1 MLIPIIDWVQRNLH
15 IAPSTQL
22 RLLVSILLVIF
33 LYVFRILVIR
43 IVYKRTEDIKL
54 RYHWRKLTSYLAF
67 FIGAIVLFKIW
78 VGGIKNIATFLGLL
92 SAGIAIALR
101 DPISNI
107 AGWLFILW
115 RKPFEVGDR
124 IQIGEHRGDVI
135 DIRVFQF
142 TLMEIGN
149 WVPAEQS
156 TGRILHIPNSRV
168 FTEEIANYD
177 KGFKYIWNEIPV
189 VVTFESNWKKAKEI
203 LLEIARRHAEHL
215 TKDAEEKLRR
225 AARKYMIFYTVL
237 TPTVYTSVV
246 DNGVMLS
253 IRYLT
258 LPRKR
263 RNTEQAIW
271 EEILEAFHKEDD
283 IDFAYPTQRM
293 FLNYVEG
300 KIKKEKRE

>member
-1 MLIPIIDWVQRNLH
+1 MLNSLIDLIERNLH
-15 IAPSTQL
+15 VAPSTQL
-22 RLLVSILLVIF
+22 RILYSILLVIL
-33 LYVFRILVIR
+33 LYLLRILVIR
-43 IVYKRTEDIKL
+43 IVYKKTEDIKI
-54 RYHWRKLTSYLAF
+54 RYHWRKLTSYLVF
-67 FIGAIVLFKIW
+67 FIGLVVLFKIW
-78 VGGIKNIATFLGLL
+78 VGGIKNLATFLGLL
-92 SAGIAIALR
+92 SAGIAVALR

-115 RKPFEVGDR
+115 RRPFEVGDR
-124 IQIGEHRGDVI
+124 IQIGNHRGDVI

-215 TKDAEEKLRR
+215 SKDAEERVRR
-225 AARKYMIFYTVL
+225 AAKKYMIFYTVL

-271 EEILEAFHKEDD
+271 EEILEAFGKEDD
-283 IDFAYPTQRM
+283 IDFAYPTHRM

-300 KIKKEKRE
+300 KIKKEKEK